1 MSEYIKISDVM
12 KIYKSLYNG
21 YGTTASFN
29 VPVFVDL
36 LRTVAVEFPEPPK
49 REDDAE
55 MKDNVNHPDHYK
67 SGKYECIEVMK
78 DILTEEQM
86 TGFCLGNALKY
97 LWRAGKKD
105 DFTEDIY
112 KAIWYL
118 NYLTGAQ
125 SEDEA
130 E

>member
-1 MSEYIKISDVM
+1 MS
-12 KIYKSLYNG
+12 
-21 YGTTASFN
+21 
-29 VPVFVDL
+29 
-36 LRTVAVEFPEPPK
+36 
-49 REDDAE
+49 
-55 MKDNVNHPDHYK
+55 NVNHPDHYK
-67 SGKYECIEVMK
+67 SGKYECIDVMK

-118 NYLTGAQ
+118 NYLTDAQ
-125 SEDEA
+125 SEKDVE